1 MLGELAGEDEADT
14 RFLQKPPSHEKSC
27 LFSGAA
33 LELKIN
39 ICASRPSS
47 PLDQSLQD
55 PEQEVSACP
64 QASSFSTTPFFF
76 SYPLA

>member
-1 MLGELAGEDEADT
+1 MLGELAGEEVLVRTTTHFT

-55 PEQEVSACP
+55 LLVLYY
-64 QASSFSTTPFFF
+64 TV
-76 SYPLA
+76 LL